1 MALPFALACGALVV
15 GLRESRA
22 SLGIARDLKRQA
34 HRYSGVSPE
43 DYKTFAKELRRCEL
57 IAPDH
62 PRDAARHLWY
72 ALDALQNLALFNHY
86 DISSEIDVLC
96 QKIGLEY
103 ETMLF
108 EHFAR
113 KRMAFQGRYL
123 NERLHV

>member
-1 MALPFALACGALVV
+1 MAIPFALASAALVF
-15 GLRESRA
+15 GLRESR
-22 SLGIARDLKRQA
+22 SSVRNARELKRQA

-43 DYKTFAKELRRCEL
+43 DYETFAKELRRCEL
-57 IAPDH
+57 LAPDH

-86 DISSEIDVLC
+86 DISAELDVLC
-96 QKIGLEY
+96 QQIGLEY

-108 EHFAR
+108 DHFVR
-113 KRMAFQGRYL
+113 KRIAFQGRYL